1 LGNSYLGVFIF
12 PAANMFFYIGKL
24 NRRSRLAAMQKPH
37 GSSAFGCGVSA
48 SKVWFGLAC
57 ILCVGG
63 GAIQARLKAARAT
76 RLFGPIFATAGLVAM
91 TKARPR
97 QAEICS
103 RKIAAVIEII
113 R

>member
-1 LGNSYLGVFIF
+1 MAHPL
-12 PAANMFFYIGKL
+12 
-24 NRRSRLAAMQKPH
+24 LAA
-37 GSSAFGCGVSA
+37 A
-48 SKVWFGLAC
+48 SLQARSGLA
-57 ILCVGG
+57 LPAFFVWG